1 MKQREAET
9 LRSEAEHLEER
20 AGAVYGG
27 LQAADVRE
35 TASAVANQTAVDT
48 TAHGLAQKERAIAKD
63 QATMDALLAQT
74 ADAVRGFVR
83 AGGRKV
89 PNDAGLVPPSL
100 VPFAYDFAVFRV
112 LKRFNVAVGEDRRK
126 AYDAA
131 MDVFKK
137 VAAGDMAVEPADDA
151 EGATSATLPSF
162 MPADPERRLG

>member
-1 MKQREAET
+1 MTIWTKLTRDGLVAT
-9 LRSEAEHLEER
+9 LS
-20 AGAVYGG
+20 
-27 LQAADVRE
+27 ADEVD
-35 TASAVANQTAVDT
+35 AFGQSADFGDAVD
-48 TAHGLAQKERAIAKD
+48 AI
-63 QATMDALLAQT
+63 LAQT

-89 PNDAGLVPPSL
+89 PTDAGLVPPSL
-100 VPFAYDFAVFRV
+100 VPFAYDFAAFRV
-112 LKRFNVAVGEDRRK
+112 LKRFNVPVGEDRRK

>member
-1 MKQREAET
+1 MTTWTKLTRDGLIATLAQREVDAFS
-9 LRSEAEHLEER
+9 RSADF
-20 AGAVYGG
+20 GDAV
-27 LQAADVRE
+27 
-35 TASAVANQTAVDT
+35 
-48 TAHGLAQKERAIAKD
+48 
-63 QATMDALLAQT
+63 DALLAQT

-89 PNDAGLVPPSL
+89 PSDAGLVPPSL

-112 LKRFNVAVGEDRRK
+112 LKRFNVPVGEDRRK

>member
-1 MKQREAET
+1 MTTWTKLTRD
-9 LRSEAEHLEER
+9 
-20 AGAVYGG
+20 G
-27 LQAADVRE
+27 LVATISADEVD
-35 TASAVANQTAVDT
+35 AFGQSADFGDAVDET
-48 TAHGLAQKERAIAKD
+48 
-63 QATMDALLAQT
+63 LAQT

-100 VPFAYDFAVFRV
+100 VPFAYDFATFRV
-112 LKRFNVAVGEDRRK
+112 LKRFNVPVGEDRRK

-151 EGATSATLPSF
+151 EDATSSTLPSF
-162 MPADPERRLG
+162 VPANPERRLG

>member
-1 MKQREAET
+1 MTTWTKLTRDGLIATLSQREVDAFS
-9 LRSEAEHLEER
+9 RS
-20 AGAVYGG
+20 
-27 LQAADVRE
+27 ADFGD
-35 TASAVANQTAVDT
+35 AVD
-48 TAHGLAQKERAIAKD
+48 AI
-63 QATMDALLAQT
+63 LAQT

-83 AGGRKV
+83 AGGR
-89 PNDAGLVPPSL
+89 
-100 VPFAYDFAVFRV
+100 AVFRV
-112 LKRFNVAVGEDRRK
+112 LKRFNVPVGEDRRK

>member
-1 MKQREAET
+1 MTIWTKLTRD
-9 LRSEAEHLEER
+9 
-20 AGAVYGG
+20 G
-27 LQAADVRE
+27 LVATISADEVD
-35 TASAVANQTAVDT
+35 AFGQSADFGDAVD
-48 TAHGLAQKERAIAKD
+48 AI
-63 QATMDALLAQT
+63 LAQT

-89 PNDAGLVPPSL
+89 SGGVGLVPPSL

-112 LKRFNVAVGEDRRK
+112 LKRFNVPVGEDRRK

-151 EGATSATLPSF
+151 EDATSAALPSF
-162 MPADPERRLG
+162 VPANPERRLG

>member
-1 MKQREAET
+1 MTIWTKLTRD
-9 LRSEAEHLEER
+9 
-20 AGAVYGG
+20 G
-27 LQAADVRE
+27 LVATISADEVD
-35 TASAVANQTAVDT
+35 AFGQSADFGDAVD
-48 TAHGLAQKERAIAKD
+48 AI
-63 QATMDALLAQT
+63 LAQT

-89 PNDAGLVPPSL
+89 SGGVGLVPPSL

-151 EGATSATLPSF
+151 EDATSAALPSF
-162 MPADPERRLG
+162 VPANPERRLG

>member
-1 MKQREAET
+1 MSWTKLTRDGLVAT
-9 LRSEAEHLEER
+9 LS
-20 AGAVYGG
+20 
-27 LQAADVRE
+27 ADEVD
-35 TASAVANQTAVDT
+35 AFGQSADFGDAVD
-48 TAHGLAQKERAIAKD
+48 AI
-63 QATMDALLAQT
+63 LAQT

-100 VPFAYDFAVFRV
+100 VPFAYDFAVFRL
-112 LKRFNVAVGEDRRK
+112 LKRFNVPVGEDRRK